1 MDVNIIEE
9 IVLAA
14 LLSNLNDVT
23 VAHIAAG
30 EGSIRNSVPS
40 LVEVEDPGFFRTLSR
55 AGVVRDGHSWRQEGQ
70 DYKKDWE

>member
-1 MDVNIIEE
+1 MDIDDIEK
-9 IVLAA
+9 IVLIA
-14 LLSNLNDVT
+14 LTSNLNGVT
-23 VAHIAAG
+23 VRHVAAG
-30 EGSIRNSVPS
+30 EGSVGDTVPS